1 MTKIGADGD
10 KRVGAQA
17 RHLPPPLTFHAKAG
31 AEQCR
36 GEVDGGPGKLT
47 SLAICAETRT
57 GLELARLA
65 SANLCERLRVQ
76 FFAQFQRAHPK
87 VF

>member
-36 GEVDGGPGKLT
+36 GEVDGGPGKLNL
-47 SLAICAETRT
+47 SCNLCRNADRTRT
-57 GLELARLA
+57 RAI
-65 SANLCERLRVQ
+65 SEREFV
-76 FFAQFQRAHPK
+76 
-87 VF
+87 